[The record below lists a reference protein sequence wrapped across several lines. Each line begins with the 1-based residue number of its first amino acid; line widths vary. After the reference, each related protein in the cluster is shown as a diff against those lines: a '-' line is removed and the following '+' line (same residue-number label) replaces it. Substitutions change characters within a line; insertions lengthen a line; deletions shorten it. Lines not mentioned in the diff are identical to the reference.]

1 MWANPRRKRAMR
13 LLTIIAASLVLAASS
28 WAQRTPGA
36 YVVLLDAPSVAEVK
50 IAAEKGQPAPQAQI
64 GHTQV
69 RAALEAGGLQVL
81 GGVERTLNALFI
93 RATPEE
99 AAQVRSYL
107 GVKRV
112 VRARRFKPLLN
123 RAVDIVR
130 APEAWRALGG
140 DSRAGEGM
148 RIAIIDTGI
157 DQTHPALDDPNLRP
171 PDGFPISLDI
181 DREFT
186 NNKIIVAR
194 SYAHLLSPIDPAFS
208 RPDDET
214 PRDRTGHGTAI
225 AMIAAGR
232 PVESP
237 VGRLTGVAP
246 KAFLGNYKIFGS
258 PDINEFTN
266 DLALIQAIDDAVLDG
281 MNILSISSGG
291 PAQFPFDHASEDLC
305 SQDPDFLCD
314 PVAWT
319 IENAMTGFGVVV
331 VVAAGNAGAFG
342 EQAFPTL
349 NSISSPATAPSIISV
364 GATVN
369 SRQLIQSV
377 RFGSDT
383 VRALSGVGP
392 ELASALTRQAIDAAT
407 VGDQFGC
414 EAYPAGSFRQSI
426 AVIDRGECDNEFKID
441 FAADAGAVAVVI
453 VNVPERDAPDVILG
467 LEATDI
473 PAFTIGASDGA
484 RLFAYLET
492 SDNDQLTIDPR
503 FQELGLASDQVAPF
517 SSRGPSVGGD
527 IKPEIVAPGT
537 FIYSAAQR
545 SDSNGDLFSTS
556 RFDSADGTSFAAPFV
571 SGAAALVWQANPD
584 FTPAQVKS
592 ALVNTAAQSLVEDG
606 ALPRTNSVGGGL
618 LNVAAAL
625 DPIAT
630 VEPATVSFGSVGG
643 AALPLTVELT
653 ITNVSESVATYQVGV
668 FQRDEDLN
676 ARVLVDGVTS
686 ITFGLGVGL
695 TRAVQVSLTGGAPA
709 PGQYDGVIRIARDA
723 GGVELLVPYYYA
735 VGDGIPANAFAVSG
749 TGVIGTVNEELP
761 EFLLMK
767 VIDRYGQPVANLA
780 TSYAVDT
787 GGGAV
792 FLGDPATD
800 QFGISGAIVDIGP
813 DPGRH
818 RYIGRAGTLEVPFF
832 NEARAKPEIT
842 GVANA
847 AGFAPNRPVAPGS
860 IISIFGFSLA
870 EFTGSATTIPL
881 PVALK
886 HVSVSF
892 DGPEFAYPGRMFFSG
907 QGQLN
912 VQVPWETAG
921 LGAVDIKIRIEDTVS
936 GIFRLDLSESAPG
949 IFDFVLNGE
958 RWGIATHA
966 NGSVVTPAN
975 AARPGE
981 TIIVYGTGLGP
992 VDVEQQSGEPA
1003 GSSPLTRTRGVPTV
1017 RFGDASGR
1025 VTFSGL
1031 SPGFVGLYQVNVE
1044 IPPNLPP
1051 GDYIVTLTISGA
1063 ASNEVRIAVR

>member
-1 MWANPRRKRAMR
+1 MR
-13 LLTIIAASLVLAASS
+13 LLITIAASLSLVAST
-28 WAQRTPGA
+28 WAQRPAAT
-36 YVVLLDAPSVAEVK
+36 YIVVLDAPSVAEVK
-50 IAAEKGQPAPQAQI
+50 IAAEKGRPAPQAQI

-69 RAALEAGGLQVL
+69 RAALEAGGLEVL

-93 RATPEE
+93 RATPDE
-99 AAQVRSYL
+99 AGQVRSYL

-148 RIAIIDTGI
+148 RIAIIDSGI
-157 DQTHPALDDPNLRP
+157 DQTHPALQDPGVRP

-194 SYAHLLSPIDPAFS
+194 SYAHLLSLLDPAAS

-232 PVESP
+232 PVDSP

-246 KAFLGNYKIFGS
+246 KAFLGNYKVFGS

-266 DLALIQAIDDAVLDG
+266 DAALIQAIDDAVLDG
-281 MNILSISSGG
+281 MHILSISSGG
-291 PAQFPFDHASEDLC
+291 PAEFPFDHASDVLC
-305 SQDPDFLCD
+305 TDRPDFLCD

-319 IENAMTGFGVVV
+319 LENAMTGFGVVV
-331 VVAAGNAGAFG
+331 VVSAGNAGAFG

-349 NSISSPATAPSIISV
+349 SSISSPATAPSVVSV

-369 SRQLIQSV
+369 ARQLIQSV

-392 ELASALTRQAIDAAT
+392 ELGSVLTRQAIDAAT
-407 VGDQFGC
+407 VGDPLGC
-414 EAYPAGSFRQSI
+414 QAYPAGAFRQSI
-426 AVIDRGECDNEFKID
+426 AVIKRGECDNEFKVA
-441 FAADAGAVAVVI
+441 FAADAGAEAVIIVNLTGREDPEVI
-453 VNVPERDAPDVILG
+453 VG
-467 LEATDI
+467 LEATDV
-473 PAFTIGASDGA
+473 PAFMVGVLDGL
-484 RLFAYLET
+484 RLFEYLAG
-492 SDNDQLTIDPR
+492 SNDDEVSIDPR
-503 FQELGLASDQVAPF
+503 FQEMGFASDQVAPF

-545 SDSNGDLFSTS
+545 YDSNGDLFSQT

-618 LNVAAAL
+618 LNVPAAL

-630 VEPATVSFGSVGG
+630 VEPATVSFGSVAGVG
-643 AALPLTVELT
+643 LPLTVELT
-653 ITNVSESVATYQVGV
+653 VTNVSDIVATYQVDV
-668 FQRDEDLN
+668 FPRDVDPN
-676 ARVLVDGVTS
+676 ARILVDGATT
-686 ITFGLGVGL
+686 INFRLDVGL
-695 TRAVQVSLTGGAPA
+695 NRLVQVSLTGAAPA
-709 PGQYDGVIRIARDA
+709 PGQYDGVIRISRDA
-723 GGVELLVPYYYA
+723 GGVELLVPYYYV
-735 VGDGIPANAFAVSG
+735 VGDGVPANALPISG
-749 TGVIGTVNEELP
+749 SGVIGTVNEEHP
-761 EFLLMK
+761 EILLMK
-767 VIDRYGQPVANLA
+767 VVDRYGQPVANLA
-780 TSYAVDT
+780 TSYVVEA

-792 FLGDPATD
+792 FQGDPATD
-800 QFGISGAIVDIGP
+800 EFGVSGAIVDLGP
-813 DPGRH
+813 DPGQH
-818 RYIGRAGTLEVPFF
+818 IFVGRAGTLEVPFF
-832 NEARAKPEIT
+832 NQARAKPGIT
-842 GVANA
+842 GVVNA

-860 IISIFGFSLA
+860 IVSIFGFSLA
-870 EFTGSATTIPL
+870 EFSGSATTIPL

-892 DGPEFAYPGRMFFSG
+892 DGPEFAYPGRMFFSSD
-907 QGQLN
+907 GQLN
-912 VQVPWETAG
+912 LQVPWETAG
-921 LGAVDIKIRIEDTVS
+921 LGAVDIKVRIEDTVS
-936 GIFRLDLSESAPG
+936 GIFRLDLSDSAPG
-949 IFDFVLNGE
+949 VFDFVLNGE

-966 NGSVVTPAN
+966 DGSLVTPAN

-981 TIIVYGTGLGP
+981 TIIVYGTGWGP
-992 VDVEQQSGEPA
+992 VDVAQQSGEPA
-1003 GSSPLTRTRGVPTV
+1003 GSSPLARTRGAPTV
-1017 RFGDASGR
+1017 RIGDMTGR

-1031 SPGFVGLYQVNVE
+1031 SPGFVGLYQVNVA
-1044 IPPNLPP
+1044 IPRNRPP
-1051 GDYIVTLTISGA
+1051 GDYILTLTINGA
-1063 ASNEVRIAVR
+1063 VSNEVRIAIR